1 MKKIIII
8 MAILLAVLGVAAAI
22 KTANFIDEVPSSTD
36 LQTKANEG
44 KKISDVKTTWKGF
57 IDSYLKEHPD
67 IKYFNPREDI
77 KEDLKVRVVKTEYGN
92 GYDEKAGHY
101 SYALITNVYDEDTAE
116 LLTSSGEYKK
126 DDSKNQ
132 KAEADIRQ
140 IAYQSLSEESK
151 KTIINWKTAKVE
163 EYKAADEHEV
173 ASKKGKADI
182 KDKDTYRV
190 TFNTTDDAILGTINV
205 YLDKNSH
212 EVLGVDFRN

>member
-8 MAILLAVLGVAAAI
+8 MVILLTVLGVAAAI

-67 IKYFNPREDI
+67 IKYFKPRDDI

-92 GYDEKAGHY
+92 GYDDKAGHY
-101 SYALITNVYDEDTAE
+101 SYALITTVYDEKTGE

-126 DDSKNQ
+126 DDAKNQ
-132 KAEADIRQ
+132 KSEADIRE
-140 IAYQSLSEESK
+140 IAYQSLSGESK
-151 KTIINWKTAKVE
+151 KTIIN
-163 EYKAADEHEV
+163 
-173 ASKKGKADI
+173 
-182 KDKDTYRV
+182 
-190 TFNTTDDAILGTINV
+190 
-205 YLDKNSH
+205 
-212 EVLGVDFRN
+212 

>member
-8 MAILLAVLGVAAAI
+8 IVALLGILGVASSI
-22 KTANFIDEVPSSTD
+22 RTTGFIDKVPSSTG

-44 KKISDVKTTWKGF
+44 KKVSEVKTTWKGF

-67 IKYFNPREDI
+67 IKFFNPREDI
-77 KEDLKVRVVKTEYGN
+77 KEDLKVRVVKTEYRN

-101 SYALITNVYDEDTAE
+101 SYALITNVYDEKTGE

-126 DDSKNQ
+126 DDAKNQ
-132 KAEADIRQ
+132 KTEADIRQ

-182 KDKDTYRV
+182 KDKDTYKV
-190 TFNTTDDAILGTINV
+190 TFSTTDDAILGTINV
-205 YLDKNSH
+205 YLDKNSY
-212 EVLGVDFRN
+212 EVIGVDFRN